1 MKVIGITGPTGAGK
15 TTALG
20 ALEDLGGTLIDCDEL
35 YHTLLEESEEL
46 RAALVARFGDILDGQ
61 GRPDRKKLGA
71 IVFDKA
77 NDLSDLNAITHR
89 FILQALQVQ
98 LRAAAARGS
107 PAVGVDAIALIE
119 SGVAASC
126 DAVVGILAPKP
137 LRIRRIMD
145 REGISEDYARL
156 RVEAQQEDAF
166 YRAHCTH
173 ILENDEGETQESFR
187 EKARALFQ
195 NIILI

>member
-46 RAALVARFGDILDGQ
+46 RAALVARFGDILDRQ

-77 NDLSDLNAITHR
+77 
-89 FILQALQVQ
+89 
-98 LRAAAARGS
+98 
-107 PAVGVDAIALIE
+107 
-119 SGVAASC
+119 
-126 DAVVGILAPKP
+126 K
-137 LRIRRIMD
+137 
-145 REGISEDYARL
+145 
-156 RVEAQQEDAF
+156 
-166 YRAHCTH
+166 
-173 ILENDEGETQESFR
+173 
-187 EKARALFQ
+187 
-195 NIILI
+195 